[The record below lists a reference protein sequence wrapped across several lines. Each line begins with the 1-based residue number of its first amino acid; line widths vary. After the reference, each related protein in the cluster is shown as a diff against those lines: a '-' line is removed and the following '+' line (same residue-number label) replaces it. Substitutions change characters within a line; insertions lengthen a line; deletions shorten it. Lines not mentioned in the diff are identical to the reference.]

1 MQDLLKDYQAF
12 LEQKIELAPES
23 GFLVS
28 REKINSKAT
37 ELQKDAIQWLLQ
49 GGRRACF
56 ANSVWA
62 KR

>member
-37 ELQKDAIQWLLQ
+37 ELQKGRHPMAAS
-49 GGRRACF
+49 GGRRPALQT
-56 ANSVWA
+56 SVWA